1 VLVKD
6 YLDGIVA
13 FAAFM
18 AAFDGSEAVNV
29 TPTSSQI

>member
-13 FAAFM
+13 FAAFI
-18 AAFDGSEAVNV
+18 AAFDGSEAINV
-29 TPTSSQI
+29 APTSSQT

>member
-13 FAAFM
+13 FAAFI
-18 AAFDGSEAVNV
+18 ASFGGSEATNV
-29 TPTSSQI
+29 APTAYQT